1 MDVKSDFMNKEIE
14 EEMYVCQSLD
24 FEDPIIP
31 KFIYLLLKTLYGLKK
46 TQPGMT
52 VENHFTRGFVDR
64 KLHINVNSSSI
75 LVQIYID
82 DIIFGST
89 DEKFC

>member
-31 KFIYLLLKTLYGLKK
+31 KFIYSYSK
-46 TQPGMT
+46 
-52 VENHFTRGFVDR
+52 
-64 KLHINVNSSSI
+64 NSM
-75 LVQIYID
+75 D
-82 DIIFGST
+82 
-89 DEKFC
+89 